1 MNILVAGIGKVGMT
15 LVRQL
20 SAEGH
25 DLTVIDHSSSVLE
38 NCVED
43 YDVMAIEGNCA
54 TMETLAE
61 AGVENADLL
70 LAMTNADEVNLLCC
84 MTAHHMNSK
93 LHTIARIRDPEYTQQ
108 AYTMRGAFAL
118 SMVVNPDRSAA
129 REITRLIKYPG
140 FLKRDTFAKGL
151 AEIVE
156 LKVDEKSVLKDV
168 SLFKLNNIVKAQIL
182 VCAVLREGNAII
194 PSGDFSLRQGDR
206 IFVTG
211 SARDLAEMLRNL
223 GIITHKARRVLI
235 AGGGRISYYL
245 AKSLL
250 EQGTAVQIIERDEK
264 RCHDLAEAL
273 PDASIIHGDVS
284 NQYILNREGL
294 EGCDSFVTATG
305 VDETNIVMALYAAK
319 KNVPQIITKL
329 GRAENMEIINEL
341 SVGSLV
347 CPKELCAASV
357 VRYVRAM
364 KNQVGAAVTMH
375 TIADGQAE
383 ALEFVV
389 DENTHHCNE
398 QLKNIKLKDNVLLAG
413 ITHKG
418 KTIIP
423 RGDSYFVPGDSLVVV
438 ENGQG
443 MVLRLNDIFES

>member
-25 DLTVIDHSSSVLE
+25 DLTVIDYSSGVLE

-54 TMETLAE
+54 TMETLEE

-129 REITRLIKYPG
+129 REINRLIKYPG

-156 LKVDEKSVLKDV
+156 LKVDEKSALKDL
-168 SLFKLNNIVKAQIL
+168 SLFQLNSTVKAQIL
-182 VCAVLREGNAII
+182 VCTVLREGNAII

-206 IFVTG
+206 VFVTG
-211 SARDLAEMLRNL
+211 SAKDLAVMLRNL

-245 AKSLL
+245 AKTLL

-264 RCHDLAEAL
+264 RCHNLAEAL

-305 VDETNIVMALYAAK
+305 VDETNIVMSLYAAK

-389 DENTHHCNE
+389 DENTRHCNE

-418 KTIIP
+418 RTIIP

-438 ENGQG
+438 ESGQG
-443 MVLRLNDIFES
+443 TVLRLNDIFES